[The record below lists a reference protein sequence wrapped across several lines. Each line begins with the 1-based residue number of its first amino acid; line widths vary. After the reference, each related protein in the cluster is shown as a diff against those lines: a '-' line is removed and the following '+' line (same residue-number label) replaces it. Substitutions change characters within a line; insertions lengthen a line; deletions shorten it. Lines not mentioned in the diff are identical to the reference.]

1 MEVIQAFT
9 GFPKEGLGFLA
20 ELKENNYREWFN
32 ERKNDYQEL
41 LVKPAQS
48 FVVALGERLSSISED
63 MVYDTRTNGSG
74 SILRIYRDIRFSKDK
89 TPYNT
94 RLRVRFWE
102 GPGTKKERPG
112 FFVGFDE
119 TGGGIHG
126 GLYIFPK
133 PLLEKYRKSVLDDDS
148 GMKLVK
154 AIEKVKSFKGY
165 KIGGEHYKRV
175 PRGYDADHPRAD
187 LLRFNALYVSSPRMP
202 ASVLEKPELVDV
214 CFEHIQRMVP
224 IHEWLLKLLG

>member
-1 MEVIQAFT
+1 MEGSQTFT

-48 FVVALGERLSSISED
+48 FVVALGNRLTSISED

-89 TPYNT
+89 SPYNT

-102 GPGTKKERPG
+102 GPGKKKERPG
-112 FFVGFDE
+112 FFVGMDE

-126 GLYIFPK
+126 GLWTFPK
-133 PLLEKYRKSVLDDDS
+133 PLLEKYRESVLDDDS
-148 GMKLVK
+148 GTKLVK
-154 AIEKVKSFKGY
+154 AIDEIKSIKGY

-175 PRGYDADHPRAD
+175 PRGYDAEHPRAE
-187 LLRFNALYVSSPRMP
+187 LLRFNGLYVSSPKIP
-202 ASVLEKPELVDV
+202 VSVLKKPELVDV

-224 IHEWLLKLLG
+224 IHEWLVQLMG